1 MEPVN
6 FMRDLSA
13 LPRQAGLRLA
23 TVISGRD
30 LGHRLLFAPGL
41 ALGSYPKESSLNA
54 ALPVL
59 SVIPESCV
67 LNVGGAEVLLEFL
80 DPQPTLCVLGVD
92 EVTPALIPMAKQLG
106 FSVTVSE
113 ERELLAQRAEDAGA
127 DPVYCM
133 PPMEALN
140 HLPGS
145 RETYFLVCLSDP
157 LMAQK
162 CVEILLSRQWA
173 YLAIETD
180 ERRLALM
187 RKRLVQKGFAPE
199 RVAQIH
205 GPLGLDISAVTP
217 EEKALS
223 RLAELV
229 SVRRNSAGPG
239 HYPKAMLEPAK
250 AGERILATVTESA
263 GLPAV
268 GEKLLITP
276 KEQIGSF
283 GGALGAQVG
292 SAALEL
298 LKTKETVKL
307 LQRDGVTVLLER
319 M

>member
-23 TVISGRD
+23 PVINGPD

-41 ALGSYPKESSLNA
+41 VLGSDPKENSLNA

-67 LNVGGAEVLLEFL
+67 LNAGGAEVLLELL
-80 DPQPTLCVLGVD
+80 DPQPALCVLGVD
-92 EVTPALIPMAKQLG
+92 EVTLALVPMAKQLG
-106 FSVTVSE
+106 FSVTASE
-113 ERELLAQRAEDAGA
+113 EREPFAQRAEDAGA

-133 PPMEALN
+133 PPMEALK

-145 RETYFLVCLSDP
+145 WETYFLVCLPDP

-162 CVEILLSRQWA
+162 CVETLLPRPWA
-173 YLAIETD
+173 YLGIETD
-180 ERRLALM
+180 ERRLALI
-187 RKRLVQKGFAPE
+187 RKRLLQKGFAPE
-199 RVAQIH
+199 RVGEIH
-205 GPLGLDISAVTP
+205 GPLGLDIGAVTP
-217 EEKALS
+217 EEKAIS
-223 RLAELV
+223 ILAELV
-229 SVRRNSAGPG
+229 YRRRNRTGLG
-239 HYPKAMLEPAK
+239 QYPKAMLDLAK
-250 AGERILATVTESA
+250 STESILATVIRSD

-276 KEQIGSF
+276 KEQVGSF
-283 GGALGAQVG
+283 GDEIGAEVR
-292 SAALEL
+292 SAALAMLE
-298 LKTKETVKL
+298 TKERTKL